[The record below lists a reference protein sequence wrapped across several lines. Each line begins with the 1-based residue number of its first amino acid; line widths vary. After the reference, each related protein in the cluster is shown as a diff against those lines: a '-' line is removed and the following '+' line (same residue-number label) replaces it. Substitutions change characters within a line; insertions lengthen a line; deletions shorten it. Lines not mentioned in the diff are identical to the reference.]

1 MPHGQGRLRT
11 ATAQIMPKDDT
22 GPQAKG
28 GRSKADHR
36 WSTDGSD
43 ESRMTGRSDRL
54 GPTRSN
60 PRNKMRGPAS
70 LRPLRRLSP
79 LTRRILTVNVF
90 ALLIPVLGL
99 IYLGP
104 YRDGLIAQEMEAL
117 RTQGEIFSGALGE
130 GAVEVLDNGDEAL
143 NIVPARNMVRRLSDP
158 SRVRA
163 RLFNLDGAMIA
174 DSRQLGSVG
183 AVVQVEEL
191 PPPGATDKIVDP
203 ISDFVGDIATLL
215 DDGRYELYR
224 DPLEPTVAD
233 FPEANSALNGRIAE
247 RVRIEPDGTLVLT
260 VALPVQRY
268 YQVRGALM
276 LTKDGRKIEAAMRDV
291 RLTIALI
298 FAGALVITVLM
309 SLYLAGTIARP
320 IHRLAE
326 AAERVRR
333 TVGRES
339 ADIPDF
345 SDRDDE
351 IGDLSRVLAEM
362 TDALQRRLVEIERFA
377 ADVAHEIKNP
387 LTSLRSAVETAAR
400 VKEPAQQQKLMSI
413 IQDDVARLDR
423 LISDISDAS
432 RLDAELSR
440 SETAEVDLSRMLFT
454 LAEMHEVTRQEKAQ
468 DGGAQGTPVHFTAH
482 GDGPFTVRGSEDRLV
497 QVFRNLIGN
506 ALTFSPPDGS
516 VRLEVRVN
524 ERALDVWVEDDGP
537 GIPPAKLT
545 AIFERFYTER
555 PEAEKFGTHSGL
567 GLSISKQIVEAHNGT
582 IEALN
587 RTDAEGHVCGARFVV
602 SLPRPD

>member
-1 MPHGQGRLRT
+1 
-11 ATAQIMPKDDT
+11 MPKDDAVDAGPRARRPLRAERPGRYGGGEPSGTEART
-22 GPQAKG
+22 GHRKG
-28 GRSKADHR
+28 GEARRAA
-36 WSTDGSD
+36 
-43 ESRMTGRSDRL
+43 GR
-54 GPTRSN
+54 
-60 PRNKMRGPAS
+60 

-79 LTRRILTVNVF
+79 LTRRILTVNML

-99 IYLGP
+99 LYLGP
-104 YRDGLIAQEMEAL
+104 YRDSLIQQELQAL

-130 GAVEVLDNGDEAL
+130 GAVEVLENGDEAL
-143 NIVPARNMVRRLSDP
+143 NLVPARHMIRRLSDP
-158 SRVRA
+158 SAVRA
-163 RLFNLDGAMIA
+163 RLFDLDGALAA

-183 AVVQVEEL
+183 AVVEVEEL
-191 PPPGATDKIVDP
+191 PPPGGADELVNPVMDL
-203 ISDFVGDIATLL
+203 VGDVANLL
-215 DDGRYELYR
+215 DERRYELYE
-224 DPLEPTVAD
+224 DPIEPTVAD
-233 FPEANSALNGRIAE
+233 FPEAQTALAGRIAE
-247 RVRIEPDGTLVLT
+247 RVRVEPDGDLILT

-276 LTKDGRKIEAAMRDV
+276 LTKSGAKIEEAMREV

-333 TVGRES
+333 TVGRED
-339 ADIPDF
+339 AEIPNF
-345 SDRDDE
+345 STRDDE
-351 IGDLSRVLAEM
+351 IGDLSAVLAEM
-362 TDALQRRLVEIERFA
+362 TEALQRRLTEIERFA

-400 VKEPAQQQKLMSI
+400 LKDPEQQKRLMSI

-440 SETAEVDLSRMLFT
+440 SESHEVDIARMLSA
-454 LAEMHEVTRQEKAQ
+454 LGEMHEVTREEAEKT
-468 DGGAQGTPVHFTAH
+468 DGARGTPLTVQVE
-482 GDGPFTVRGSEDRLV
+482 GEGPFTVRGSEDRLV

-506 ALTFSPPDGS
+506 AVSFSPPDGS
-516 VRLEVRVN
+516 IRIRVARDGAAVRIE
-524 ERALDVWVEDDGP
+524 VEDDGP
-537 GIPPAKLT
+537 GVPAAKLE
-545 AIFERFYTER
+545 AIFDRFYTER

-582 IEALN
+582 IRAAN
-587 RTDAEGHVCGARFVV
+587 RSGEDGGVQGARFTV
-602 SLPRPD
+602 SLPAAG

>member
-1 MPHGQGRLRT
+1 
-11 ATAQIMPKDDT
+11 MPKDDT
-22 GPQAKG
+22 SADDRQERRTG
-28 GRSKADHR
+28 GLSA
-36 WSTDGSD
+36 
-43 ESRMTGRSDRL
+43 
-54 GPTRSN
+54 P
-60 PRNKMRGPAS
+60 PRRARAEPARGPR
-70 LRPLRRLSP
+70 LRPYRRLSP
-79 LTRRILTVNVF
+79 LTRRILAVNMI
-90 ALLIPVLGL
+90 ALLIPIVGML
-99 IYLGP
+99 YLGP

-130 GAVEVLDNGDEAL
+130 GAVEVLENGDEAL
-143 NIVPARNMVRRLSDP
+143 NLVPARHMIRRLSDP

-163 RLFNLDGAMIA
+163 RLFGLEGAMVA

-183 AVVQVEEL
+183 AVVEVEEL
-191 PPPGATDKIVDP
+191 PAPGPADELVDP
-203 ISDFVGDIATLL
+203 LADLVGDIANLL
-215 DDGRYELYR
+215 DDRRYEIYR
-224 DPLEPTVAD
+224 DPLEPTVQD
-233 FPEANSALNGRIAE
+233 FPEAVAALNGRIAE
-247 RVRIEPDGTLVLT
+247 RVRAEADGTLILT

-276 LTKDGRKIEAAMRDV
+276 LTKTGEKIEAAMRDV
-291 RLTIALI
+291 RATIAMV

-345 SDRDDE
+345 SARDDE
-351 IGDLSRVLAEM
+351 IGDLSTVLAEM
-362 TDALQRRLVEIERFA
+362 TEALQRRLVEIERFA

-400 VKEPAQQQKLMSI
+400 VKDPEQQKRLMSI

-440 SETAEVDLSRMLFT
+440 SESAEVDLARMLSA
-454 LAEMHEVTRQEKAQ
+454 LAEMHEVTRAESERE
-468 DGGAQGTPVHFTAH
+468 GGDPQVRLSFETQGA
-482 GDGPFTVRGSEDRLV
+482 GPFTVRGNGDRLV

-506 ALTFSPPDGS
+506 AITFSPPGGTIHLTLVRDGA
-516 VRLEVRVN
+516 V
-524 ERALDVWVEDDGP
+524 VEARIDDEGP
-537 GIPPAKLT
+537 GIPPAKLE

-567 GLSISKQIVEAHNGT
+567 GLSISKQIVEAHNGA
-582 IEALN
+582 IRASNRLDGAGRAL
-587 RTDAEGHVCGARFVV
+587 GARFAVR
-602 SLPRPD
+602 LPALD